1 MLSWKPELGARFG
14 VLPLDGDGADVT
26 WVETDPC
33 YVFHFMNASTSADG
47 TRVTVDA
54 CRLPKM
60 DIGLESEGEPAK
72 ADSWLHRFTID
83 LAAGCSAY
91 EQIAELPGDF
101 PRVPAALEGRA
112 QRFGYYA
119 SFSSGVAGTEFD
131 SVTKVDF
138 STSRTQTHVY
148 GPHAV
153 CRRGGVRTR
162 SRRAGR
168 RRRLVVQLRHR
179 SDHDGDRF
187 RRARRAA
194 RSKRSR
200 VHTCRSGCRSDSTAT
215 GSPWSTDFGAQ
226 QSLNR
231 LRGRSCAVPDVRRS
245 CRWPSRSSRSLPQPA
260 RAARTSIHGAIRRR
274 IAHLGRRRIGGVRGR
289 ARRSSSAC
297 RKDRCCRSC
306 SRTRPPRRPGSRSA
320 SA

>member
-1 MLSWKPELGARFG
+1 MSWKPELGTRFG
-14 VLPLDGDGADVT
+14 VLPLDGDGSDVT

-60 DIGLESEGEPAK
+60 DIGLENEGEPAK

-112 QRFGYYA
+112 QHFGYYA

-148 GPHAV
+148 GQHAV
-153 CRRGGVRTR
+153 AGEAVFAPDPDGKAEDDGWLCNFVTDRTTM
-162 SRRAGR
+162 ATDF
-168 RRRLVVQLRHR
+168 VVL
-179 SDHDGDRF
+179 D
-187 RRARRAA
+187 A
-194 RSKRSR
+194 RSLEEVARA
-200 VHTCRSGCRSDSTAT
+200 H
-215 GSPWSTDFGAQ
+215 
-226 QSLNR
+226 
-231 LRGRSCAVPDVRRS
+231 
-245 CRWPSRSSRSLPQPA
+245 LPQRVPYGF
-260 RAARTSIHGAIRRR
+260 HGNW
-274 IAHLGRRRIGGVRGR
+274 LPVV
-289 ARRSSSAC
+289 
-297 RKDRCCRSC
+297 D
-306 SRTRPPRRPGSRSA
+306 
-320 SA
+320 